1 MKTNLWIVKIV
12 KILLFLDKIERVCYI
27 INLGYFDGRE
37 NMLFALDI
45 GNSNI
50 KLGGFSGDEIS
61 FVASIATDC
70 CATSDEYSFRIL
82 GALSLYSVNKEDID
96 GAIISSVV
104 PQLNRIISASV
115 ENIFG
120 VKPLVVGPG
129 VKTGIGIQCD
139 MPSSVGADLICAS
152 VAAHFIYSS
161 PSLIIDM
168 GTATKLTAVNKSGA
182 FIGTSIAPGVML
194 GLNAL
199 ANGTAQLPKVSL
211 EAPPSVIGKNT
222 SDCMKSGI
230 IFGNAA
236 MLDGMIERVREEL
249 GEDILVLATGGYA
262 STILPYCKHK
272 ITYDEHLVL
281 KGLNLIYKRNK

>member
-1 MKTNLWIVKIV
+1 
-12 KILLFLDKIERVCYI
+12 
-27 INLGYFDGRE
+27 
-37 NMLFALDI
+37 MLFAIDI

-50 KLGGFSGDEIS
+50 KLGGFEGDGLS

-70 CATSDEYSFRIL
+70 NATEDEYSIRIL
-82 GALSLYSVNKEDID
+82 GALSLYSVNKSAID

-104 PQLNRIISASV
+104 PQLNRVISGSV
-115 ENIFG
+115 EHIFG
-120 VKPLVVGPG
+120 VKPLIVGPG
-129 VKTGIGIQCD
+129 VKSGIGIQCD

-152 VAAHFIYSS
+152 VAAHFLYGS

-168 GTATKLTAVNKSGA
+168 GTATKLTAVSEKGA
-182 FIGTSIAPGVML
+182 FVGTSIAPGVML

-199 ANGTAQLPKVSL
+199 ASGTAQLPTVSL

-222 SDCMKSGI
+222 VDCMKSGI
-230 IFGNAA
+230 IYGNAA
-236 MLDGMIERVREEL
+236 MLDGMIERAEE
-249 GEDILVLATGGYA
+249 EFKKEMLVLATGGYA
-262 STILPYCKHK
+262 SVILPHCKHK

>member
-1 MKTNLWIVKIV
+1 
-12 KILLFLDKIERVCYI
+12 
-27 INLGYFDGRE
+27 
-37 NMLFALDI
+37 MLFAVDV

-50 KLGGFSGDEIS
+50 KFGGFSDGDLK
-61 FVASIATDC
+61 FVASISTDSSATE
-70 CATSDEYSFRIL
+70 DEYSIRIL
-82 GALSLYSVNKEDID
+82 GALALYGVNKSDID

-104 PQLNRIISASV
+104 PQLNRILSASI
-115 ENIFG
+115 EQIFG
-120 VKPLVVGPG
+120 VKPLIVGPG

-152 VAAHFIYSS
+152 VAAHFIYGS

-182 FIGTSIAPGVML
+182 FIGTSIAPGVMI

-199 ANGTAQLPKVSL
+199 ANGTAQLPTVSL
-211 EAPPSVIGKNT
+211 DAPPSVIGKNT
-222 SDCMKSGI
+222 ADCMKSGI

-236 MLDGMIERVREEL
+236 MLDGMIDRVRAEL
-249 GEDILVLATGGYA
+249 GEEILVLATGGYA

-272 ITYDEHLVL
+272 ITYDEHLLL
-281 KGLNLIYKRNK
+281 KGLDLIYKRNNS

>member
-1 MKTNLWIVKIV
+1 
-12 KILLFLDKIERVCYI
+12 
-27 INLGYFDGRE
+27 
-37 NMLFALDI
+37 MLFAIDI

-50 KLGGFSGDEIS
+50 KLGGFCDDTLS

-70 CATSDEYSFRIL
+70 NATEDEYAIRIL
-82 GALSLYSVNKEDID
+82 GALSLYNVAREHID

-104 PQLNRIISASV
+104 PQLNHIISGSV
-115 ENIFG
+115 EHIFG
-120 VKPLVVGPG
+120 VKPLIVGPG
-129 VKTGIGIQCD
+129 VKTGIGIMCD

-152 VAAHFIYSS
+152 VAAHFLYGG

-168 GTATKLTAVNKSGA
+168 GTATKLTAVNKNGA

-199 ANGTAQLPKVSL
+199 ANGTAQLPKISL

-236 MLDGMIERVREEL
+236 MIDGMIERAENEFKEEM
-249 GEDILVLATGGYA
+249 LVLATGGY
-262 STILPYCKHK
+262 SSIILPHCKHK
-272 ITYDEHLVL
+272 IVYDEHLVL
-281 KGLNLIYKRNK
+281 KGLNLIYKKNK

>member
-1 MKTNLWIVKIV
+1 
-12 KILLFLDKIERVCYI
+12 
-27 INLGYFDGRE
+27 
-37 NMLFALDI
+37 MLFAIDI

-50 KLGGFSGDEIS
+50 KLGGFVGDEIS

-70 CATSDEYSFRIL
+70 NATEDEYSIRIL
-82 GALSLYSVNKEDID
+82 GALSLYSVNKSDID
-96 GAIISSVV
+96 GAVISSVV
-104 PQLNRIISASV
+104 PQLNRIISGAV
-115 ENIFG
+115 EKVFG
-120 VKPLVVGPG
+120 VKPLTVGPG

-152 VAAHFIYSS
+152 VAAHFIYGS

-168 GTATKLTAVNKSGA
+168 GTATKLTAVNEKGA
-182 FIGTSIAPGVML
+182 FVGTCIAPGVMI

-222 SDCMKSGI
+222 ADCMKSGI

-236 MLDGMIERVREEL
+236 MLDGLIERAEAEF
-249 GEDILVLATGGYA
+249 GKEMPVLATGGYA
-262 STILPYCKHK
+262 SIILPYCKHN
-272 ITYDEHLVL
+272 ITFDEHLVL

>member
-1 MKTNLWIVKIV
+1 
-12 KILLFLDKIERVCYI
+12 
-27 INLGYFDGRE
+27 
-37 NMLFALDI
+37 MLFAVDI

-50 KLGGFSGDEIS
+50 KLGGFEGDELS

-70 CATSDEYSFRIL
+70 DATEDEYSIRFL
-82 GALSLYSVNKEDID
+82 GALSLYSVNKSAID

-104 PQLNRIISASV
+104 PQLNRVIAGSI
-115 ENIFG
+115 EHIFG
-120 VKPLVVGPG
+120 VKSLIVGPG
-129 VKTGIGIQCD
+129 VKSGIGIQCD

-152 VAAHFIYSS
+152 VAAHFIYGS

-168 GTATKLTAVNKSGA
+168 GTATKLTAVNEKGA
-182 FIGTSIAPGVML
+182 FVGTSIAPGVML

-222 SDCMKSGI
+222 VDCMKSGI

-236 MLDGMIERVREEL
+236 MLDGMIERAEE
-249 GEDILVLATGGYA
+249 EFKKEMLVLATGGYA
-262 STILPYCKHK
+262 SIILPHCKHK

>member
-1 MKTNLWIVKIV
+1 
-12 KILLFLDKIERVCYI
+12 
-27 INLGYFDGRE
+27 
-37 NMLFALDI
+37 MLFAIDI

-50 KLGGFSGDEIS
+50 KLGGFVDDEIS

-70 CATSDEYSFRIL
+70 NATEDEYSIRIL
-82 GALSLYSVNKEDID
+82 GALSLYSVNKSEID
-96 GAIISSVV
+96 GAVISSVV
-104 PQLNRIISASV
+104 PQLNRIVSGAV
-115 ENIFG
+115 EKVFG
-120 VKPLVVGPG
+120 VKPLTVGPG

-152 VAAHFIYSS
+152 VAAHFIYGS

-168 GTATKLTAVNKSGA
+168 GTATKLTAVNEKGA
-182 FIGTSIAPGVML
+182 FVGTCIAPGVMI

-222 SDCMKSGI
+222 ADCMKSGI

-236 MLDGMIERVREEL
+236 MLDGLIERAETEF
-249 GEDILVLATGGYA
+249 GKEMPVLATGGYA
-262 STILPYCKHK
+262 SIILPYCKHN
-272 ITYDEHLVL
+272 IAYDEHLVL

>member
-1 MKTNLWIVKIV
+1 
-12 KILLFLDKIERVCYI
+12 
-27 INLGYFDGRE
+27 
-37 NMLFALDI
+37 MLFAIDV

-50 KLGGFSGDEIS
+50 KLGGFLGDELT
-61 FVASIATDC
+61 FVTSIATDTN
-70 CATSDEYSFRIL
+70 ATEDEYAMKFL
-82 GALSLYSVNKEDID
+82 GALSLYSVDKKNID

-104 PQLNRIISASV
+104 PQLNHVISRSI
-115 ENIFG
+115 EFLFG
-120 VKPLVVGPG
+120 VKPLIVGPG
-129 VKTGIGIQCD
+129 VKSGIGIQCD

-152 VAAHFIYSS
+152 VAAHFLYQS
-161 PSLIIDM
+161 PSLIIDL
-168 GTATKLTAVNKSGA
+168 GTATKLTAVNRAGA

-222 SDCMKSGI
+222 ADCMKSGI
-230 IFGNAA
+230 IFGNAS
-236 MLDGMIERVREEL
+236 MLDGMIDRVNEEFK
-249 GEDILVLATGGYA
+249 EEIFVIATGGYA

>member
-1 MKTNLWIVKIV
+1 
-12 KILLFLDKIERVCYI
+12 
-27 INLGYFDGRE
+27 
-37 NMLFALDI
+37 MLFAVDI

-50 KLGGFSGDEIS
+50 KLGGFICDELS
-61 FVASIATDC
+61 FVASIATDPG
-70 CATSDEYSFRIL
+70 ATDDEYAIRIL
-82 GALSLYSVNKEDID
+82 GALSLYSVNKEDVD

-104 PQLNRIISASV
+104 PQLNRVISDSI
-115 ENIFG
+115 EHIFG
-120 VKPLVVGPG
+120 IKPLIVGPG

-139 MPSSVGADLICAS
+139 MPSSVGADLISAS
-152 VAAHFIYSS
+152 VAAHFLYGS

-168 GTATKLTAVNKSGA
+168 GTATKLTAVNEKGA

-222 SDCMKSGI
+222 VDCMKSGI
-230 IFGNAA
+230 IFGNAS
-236 MLDGMIERVREEL
+236 MIDGMIERVKDEFSEE
-249 GEDILVLATGGYA
+249 ILVLATGGYA
-262 STILPYCKHK
+262 SIILPYCKHN

>member
-1 MKTNLWIVKIV
+1 
-12 KILLFLDKIERVCYI
+12 
-27 INLGYFDGRE
+27 
-37 NMLFALDI
+37 MLFAIDI
-45 GNSNI
+45 GNSYI
-50 KLGGFSGDEIS
+50 KLGGFSCDELS

-70 CATSDEYSFRIL
+70 NATADEYSIRIL
-82 GALSLYSVNKEDID
+82 GALGLYSVNKDDIS

-104 PQLNRIISASV
+104 PQLNLVISAAV
-115 ENIFG
+115 ERIFG
-120 VKPLVVGPG
+120 VKPLMVGPG

-152 VAAHFIYSS
+152 VAAHFIYGS

-168 GTATKLTAVNKSGA
+168 GTATKLTAVSEKGA

-199 ANGTAQLPKVSL
+199 ANGTAQLPKISL

-222 SDCMKSGI
+222 ADCMKSGI
-230 IFGNAA
+230 VFGNAA
-236 MLDGMIERVREEL
+236 MIDGMIERIEMEFDRKMQ
-249 GEDILVLATGGYA
+249 VLATGGYA
-262 STILPYCKHK
+262 SIILPHCKHN

>member
-1 MKTNLWIVKIV
+1 
-12 KILLFLDKIERVCYI
+12 
-27 INLGYFDGRE
+27 
-37 NMLFALDI
+37 MLFAIDI

-50 KLGGFSGDEIS
+50 KLGGFCGDELS

-70 CATSDEYSFRIL
+70 NATEDEYAIRIL
-82 GALSLYSVNKEDID
+82 GALSLYSVNKESID

-104 PQLNRIISASV
+104 PQLNHIISGSV
-115 ENIFG
+115 EHIFG
-120 VKPLVVGPG
+120 VKPLIVGPG
-129 VKTGIGIQCD
+129 VKTGIGILCD

-152 VAAHFIYSS
+152 VAAHFLYGS

-168 GTATKLTAVNKSGA
+168 GTATKLTAVNGKGA

-199 ANGTAQLPKVSL
+199 SNGTAQLPKVSL

-236 MLDGMIERVREEL
+236 MLDGMIERVNDEF
-249 GEDILVLATGGYA
+249 GEDIFVLATGGYA
-262 STILPYCKHK
+262 ATILPYCKHK